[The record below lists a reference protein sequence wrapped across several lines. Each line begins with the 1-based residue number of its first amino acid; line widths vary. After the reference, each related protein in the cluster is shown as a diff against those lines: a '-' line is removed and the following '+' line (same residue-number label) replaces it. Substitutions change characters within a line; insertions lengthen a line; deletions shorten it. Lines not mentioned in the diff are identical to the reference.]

1 VGKIKRIDAQITR
14 EFIIRNDFLKNVWM
28 KAANNQEMQAGKV
41 KLKEISLFS
50 FPALIMFNL
59 QEMQPNRDALGTTTT
74 RQQIQI

>member
-1 VGKIKRIDAQITR
+1 
-14 EFIIRNDFLKNVWM
+14 M